1 MKDVFVDQLKTDT
14 GSFDGFFQVTQV
26 DRKDTKAGKPYLTMK
41 LRDKTGEVG
50 AKLWDIPEG
59 FTTQPGDFLKV
70 RAETGKDYRDPKV
83 VELKLKLVKVLDR
96 AEVDIADFIPASKR
110 DRNAMYNELGSII
123 LSIGD
128 PGLQLAVS
136 DIVAAHSKELRDAPA
151 ARKMHQAYL
160 GGLLEHV
167 LNMCALVDGICKVYP
182 DLDRDVMVA
191 GVIVHDIGKLWEM
204 AYEDHIG
211 TTRPGNLLG
220 HIIQGSVFWA
230 NNTEMLDPVT
240 RDHVAHIIVSHHGCK
255 EWGSPILPMTREA
268 QLVHLVDMIDSKVAI
283 MDGALAG
290 PLDPDGFTSRIHA
303 LDTALWNG
311 APDAAA

>member
-110 DRNAMYNELGSII
+110 DRDAMYNELGSII

-167 LNMCALVDGICKVYP
+167 LALCGLVEGVCKVYP
-182 DLDRDVMVA
+182 ELNRDVLMS
-191 GVIVHDIGKLWEM
+191 GMIVHDIGKLQELR
-204 AYEDHIG
+204 YTDDIG
-211 TTRPGNLLG
+211 TTRPGQLLG
-220 HIIQGSVFWA
+220 HIIQGSILWA
-230 NNTEMLDPVT
+230 KYSGSLDPAT
-240 RDHVAHIIVSHHGCK
+240 ADHVAHIIASHHGIK
-255 EWGSPILPMTREA
+255 EWGAAVIPATREA
-268 QLVHLVDMIDSKVAI
+268 QVAHLLDMIDSRVSI
-283 MDGALAG
+283 INEALASL
-290 PLDPDGFTSRIHA
+290 PVDSDGFTGKVYA
-303 LDTALWNG
+303 LETQLWNG
-311 APDAAA
+311 GNTE